1 MAGDESLA
9 NLDKKKRINDLG
21 DRPVSDRFHSL
32 AVKCLRKGLL
42 SRGKFAEII
51 GIDRGEIDLFI
62 EGEGL
67 METEHVQS

>member
-1 MAGDESLA
+1 M
-9 NLDKKKRINDLG
+9 G